1 MKQIKNITKSKVT
14 ALGSSVFILVMMPIV
29 ADAAGITQFLVTVR
43 GWLNMLV
50 PMLITLGII
59 AFFFGLA
66 KYLLGGAEEH
76 SKGLKIMMMGIL
88 AVFVMASLGGL
99 VKMLQD
105 TTGTSSS
112 RAINPPCVGASCGA
126 VR

>member
-59 AFFFGLA
+59 AFFWGLA
-66 KYLLGGAEEH
+66 MYLFSDGEDKA
-76 SKGLKIMMMGIL
+76 KGLNRMMMGIL

-99 VKMLQD
+99 IGILQN
-105 TTGTSSS
+105 TTGAGKAKT
-112 RAINPPCVGASCGA
+112 INPPCVGRACNNI
-126 VR
+126 